1 VARGARRITLLP
13 REVVESQAQRRQ
25 LAVAMGLLAG
35 FGVMLMALTLFRNGA
50 VDDARTAADEE
61 EARTSTLQS
70 ETASLQDVAELADRV
85 GQRRTTA
92 ATTLEGDV
100 AWTRVVQEV
109 ASAMPNDVWL
119 SSFNGTKDAATGGL
133 ATVTFEVNGF
143 DQSAPGRFL
152 QRLEELPSL
161 QDLWVSTST
170 VSDSASGERIVTF
183 TSDASLSEAAK
194 SDRAEQL
201 PGEGS

>member
-1 VARGARRITLLP
+1 V
-13 REVVESQAQRRQ
+13 S
-25 LAVAMGLLAG
+25 
-35 FGVMLMALTLFRNGA
+35 
-50 VDDARTAADEE
+50 DAKAAADEE
-61 EARTSTLQS
+61 EARTAGLQS
-70 ETASLQDVAELADRV
+70 EVAALKDVSDLADQV

-92 ATTLEGDV
+92 ATTLEGDI

-109 ASAMPNDVWL
+109 AAAMPNDVWL
-119 SSFNGTKDAATGGL
+119 SSFNGNKDAATGGP

-152 QRLEELPSL
+152 RRLQALPSL
-161 QDLWVSTST
+161 QDMWVSTST
-170 VSDSASGERIVTF
+170 TGEGSEVGAPLTF
-183 TSDASLSEAAK
+183 TSDGTLTEAAH

>member
-1 VARGARRITLLP
+1 
-13 REVVESQAQRRQ
+13 VVESQAQRRQ

-35 FGVMLMALTLFRNGA
+35 FGVLLMALTLFRNGA
-50 VDDARTAADEE
+50 VDDARAAADEE
-61 EARTSTLQS
+61 EARTSSLQS
-70 ETASLQDVAELADRV
+70 ETASLQDVSELADRV

-92 ATTLEGDV
+92 ETTLEGDV

-109 ASAMPNDVWL
+109 ASAMPNDEWL
-119 SSFNGTKDAATGGL
+119 STFNGTKDSATGGL

-152 QRLEELPSL
+152 QRLQELPSL

-170 VSDSASGERIVTF
+170 MAEGTTEGAVVTF
-183 TSDASLSEAAK
+183 TSDGSLTEAAQ